1 MLLLSL
7 TINVSA
13 AAVFETAQMKYNRP
27 PSSIGRDNAA
37 LERDL
42 IGDPDLKITVVVT
55 CSCLCRSYAP
65 CTCRVC
71 VGSAKTVLWYAGGR
85 VTV

>member
-1 MLLLSL
+1 
-7 TINVSA
+7 
-13 AAVFETAQMKYNRP
+13 MKYNRP

-55 CSCLCRSYAP
+55 AP
-65 CTCRVC
+65 ASATPTLRILAMC